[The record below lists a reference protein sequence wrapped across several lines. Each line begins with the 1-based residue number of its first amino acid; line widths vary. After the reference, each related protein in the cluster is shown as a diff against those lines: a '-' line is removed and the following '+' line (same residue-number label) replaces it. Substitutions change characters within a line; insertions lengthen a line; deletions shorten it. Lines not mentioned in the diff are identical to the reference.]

1 MIEITDPL
9 FKKGTDALAKGDM
22 DALKKLLSTYPK
34 IVHQQ
39 LDEPAEGYFR
49 YPYLLWFVADNPI
62 RTGKLPS
69 NIAAMAKVIIKLSK
83 SEKVEGFKDILNYG
97 LGLVVS
103 GKTAADSGVQKEL
116 IEVFAEAGANVNQ
129 LLTALANSR
138 IDAAELLLKKGA
150 KLNLPMAAA
159 TGRLAEAK
167 KLWSR
172 SEQNERQVSLT
183 VASFYGRTDMI
194 TWMLAEGVHPDL
206 AGEGGFHHHATPL
219 HQAVQSASIDAVKA
233 LIQAGANKAIKDN
246 IHQGTPLDWARH
258 FYNEETD
265 PVKKEKYE
273 AIVVTLE

>member
-39 LDEPAEGYFR
+39 LDEPAEGYFK

-62 RTGKLPS
+62 RFGKLPS
-69 NIAAMAKVIIKLSK
+69 NIAAMAKLIIRLSK

-97 LGLVVS
+97 LGLVIS
-103 GKTAADSGVQKEL
+103 GRIPAESGVQKEL
-116 IEVFAEAGANVNQ
+116 IEVFADAGANVNQ
-129 LLTALANSR
+129 LLIALANSR

-150 KLNLPMAAA
+150 KLNLPMSAA

-167 KLWSR
+167 KLWNR
-172 SEQNERQVSLT
+172 SEQNEKQVSLT

-194 TWMLAEGVHPDL
+194 TWMLAEGVHPDI
-206 AGEGGFHHHATPL
+206 AGEGGFHQHATPL
-219 HQAVQSASIDAVKA
+219 HQAVQSANIDAVKA
-233 LIQAGANKAIKDN
+233 LIQAGANKEIKDS
-246 IHQGTPLDWARH
+246 IHQGTPLEWARH
-258 FYNEETD
+258 FYSEETD
-265 PVKKEKYE
+265 PPKKEKYG
-273 AIVVTLE
+273 AIVGILE